1 MAANAASLQQQYA
14 TLLSAPEA
22 ADDTDLHMLL
32 AAYPYSHV
40 LWFMAAKRFA
50 HRKDAHQALL
60 HQAALYVGDNELLCR
75 YIYNEPKPISLAITD
90 QQEAVAKL
98 DVLLSQHKENAEP
111 QAVTVSMLQ
120 QQEAPHIRED
130 VTKYDDEHMP
140 YTFVWWLHKT
150 RLEHAGTYR
159 PYASSAKPSLKQI
172 QEDVSDIVL
181 DQQIREN
188 IFHLQSPEDKLSVH
202 ESKAIKFKI
211 PHKTDDLIER
221 FIKEEPQIKAPQVNQ
236 ITLENKAR
244 QSAEDESTFVS
255 ETLAQI
261 YEEQGLYHKAIDA
274 YMKLSLKY
282 PKKSAYFADRIKDL
296 ENKIN

>member
-1 MAANAASLQQQYA
+1 MAKNVASLQQQYA
-14 TLLSAPEA
+14 TLLTTPEV
-22 ADDTDLHMLL
+22 ADDADLHVLL
-32 AAYPYSHV
+32 AAYPYSHA

-50 HRKDAHQALL
+50 HSENPDQDLL
-60 HQAALYVGDNELLCR
+60 HRAALYVGDQDLLYR
-75 YIYNEPKPISLAITD
+75 YIDTEYQPTTAPSSID

-98 DVLLSQHKENAEP
+98 DVLLSQHKKNTEP
-111 QAVTVSMLQ
+111 PTIVISTSS
-120 QQEAPHIRED
+120 EESDTRED
-130 VTKYDDEHMP
+130 VAKYDDEHMP

-150 RLEHAGTYR
+150 RLEHADTYR
-159 PYASSAKPSLKQI
+159 PYASTSKPSLKKI
-172 QEDVSDIVL
+172 QDEVSDIVL

-202 ESKAIKFKI
+202 EDKAIRFKI
-211 PHKTDDLIER
+211 PHKTDELIER

-244 QSAEDESTFVS
+244 QSAEDESIFVS

-282 PKKSAYFADRIKDL
+282 PKKSVYFADRIKDL